1 VTVLDR
7 FRRPTQG
14 FVVGWAWALLVSNC
28 VIVVTGGLVR
38 LTGSGLGCPT
48 WPRCTDES
56 FVPHSALGLHGVIEF
71 GNRLLTYVLIAV
83 AVATWFAVRRWAE
96 APARAAW
103 LTVLIALGIP
113 AQGVVGGITV
123 LTDLNPWVVS
133 LHFMLSMVLIALSV
147 LLLRLVRGAEPGPVA
162 AVPLWVVRATFVT
175 LWVVVYLGTIVTGSG
190 PHAGDADAPRNDLR
204 PDVWSTVHG
213 YGVAVLVVLT
223 LACLVA
229 LRRGPRTALVATAC
243 LLAAE
248 LAQGVIGY
256 VQYVNDVP
264 VALVTAHMVGATVL
278 MALATWQLVSVRER
292 RAAPV
297 PVA

>member
-1 VTVLDR
+1 MLDR
-7 FRRPTQG
+7 FRHPTRG
-14 FVVGWAWALLVSNC
+14 FVVGWAWALLVANC

-56 FVPHSALGLHGVIEF
+56 FVPHSALGAHGVIEF

-96 APARAAW
+96 APLRASA

-147 LLLRLVRGAEPGPVA
+147 LLLRLVRGAEPDPVDA
-162 AVPLWVVRATFVT
+162 GRAWLVRATFLT

-190 PHAGDADAPRNDLR
+190 PHAGDTESPRNGLR
-204 PDVWSTVHG
+204 PDVWSTIHG
-213 YGVAVLVVLT
+213 YAVAVLVVLT
-223 LACLVA
+223 LAGLVV
-229 LRRGPRTALVATAC
+229 LRRGPRTALVATAW

-248 LAQGVIGY
+248 LAQGLIGY

-278 MALATWQLVSVRER
+278 MALGAWQAVSVRSR
-292 RAAPV
+292 TSVPQ